1 MIPYANQGPPFPAFR
16 PPEIP
21 LSFLYTEYPPCW
33 EALALRVGNDWR
45 WSVAVSLSVCV
56 YASGKNEINRLSC
69 TCWRAARQIP
79 LILLLTKQPHGLLRR
94 EFPPSSRHA
103 DRRTFGTWT
112 RLAGPNWCRIMVQP
126 AVPLRSG
133 SKLFFPSRNV
143 YNGEP
148 TAILRNLTF
157 VTGAEVY
164 HALPIIEQSGGERS
178 CSLVAQLCRVLWA
191 PFLFFFF

>member
-1 MIPYANQGPPFPAFR
+1 MMIPYANQGPPFPAFR

-56 YASGKNEINRLSC
+56 YASEKNEINRLSC

-133 SKLFFPSRNV
+133 SKLFF
-143 YNGEP
+143 
-148 TAILRNLTF
+148 
-157 VTGAEVY
+157 
-164 HALPIIEQSGGERS
+164 
-178 CSLVAQLCRVLWA
+178 SLSQRL
-191 PFLFFFF
+191 